1 MLGLGSYISDSEGD
15 VFEIGDIPTTTAN
28 LVSHLQYNIGFS
40 GGDVDATGVEPAEFV
55 DKWFDGPQNK
65 HWDAD
70 GDTQRPKFKSG
81 GLDFDGSNDAMD
93 LGSSNTIS
101 LTTFHFFMVLNLEGT
116 SNETAVGVNGSS
128 NFLRFFKGGN
138 ADVMRYKF
146 GSSSPTDIE
155 VTTSSD
161 IPTNKFLF
169 ELARTNAGSNNLT
182 TFFDGTP
189 VSTDH
194 IDHTKDW
201 IIRSIG
207 AQSPTG
213 SNPAEGVIFEMAV
226 FDNVLTGSKL
236 TDVRADIQARN
247 GL

>member
-15 VFEIGDIPTTTAN
+15 VFEIGDIPSATAN

-40 GGDVDATGVEPAEFV
+40 GGDVDATGVEVAEFV

-70 GDTQRPKFKSG
+70 GDTQRPRYKAG
-81 GLDFDGSNDAMD
+81 GLDFDGINDAMD
-93 LGSSNTIS
+93 LGTQIS
-101 LTTFHFFMVLNLEGT
+101 LTTFHFFMVIDLQGAT
-116 SNETAVGVNGSS
+116 NETAVGVNGST
-128 NFLRFFKGGN
+128 NFLRFFKGSN
-138 ADVMRYKF
+138 TNQMRYKF
-146 GSSSPTDIE
+146 GSSSPTQIDI
-155 VTTSSD
+155 TTSSD
-161 IPTNKFLF
+161 IPTDKFLF
-169 ELARTNAGSNNLT
+169 ELARTDAGSNNLK
-182 TFFDGTP
+182 TFFDGSP

-201 IIRSIG
+201 IIRNIG

-213 SNPAEGVIFEMAV
+213 SNPAQGIIFEMAI
-226 FDNVLTGSKL
+226 FDNILAGSKL
-236 TDVRADIQARN
+236 TDVRVDIQARN